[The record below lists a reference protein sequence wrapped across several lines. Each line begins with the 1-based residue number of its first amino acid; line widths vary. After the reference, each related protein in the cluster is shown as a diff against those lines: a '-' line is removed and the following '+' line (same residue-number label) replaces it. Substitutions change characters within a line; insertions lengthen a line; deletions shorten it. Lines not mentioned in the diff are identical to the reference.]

1 MTNPAAQQLGRLGGQ
16 ARSEAKR
23 AANRAKMIAYW
34 ADVRAGRRAAP
45 GSRRKTTALDTT
57 GARE

>member
-16 ARSEAKR
+16 ARSESKR

-45 GSRRKTTALDTT
+45 GTRKRVDAGTE
-57 GARE
+57 GA